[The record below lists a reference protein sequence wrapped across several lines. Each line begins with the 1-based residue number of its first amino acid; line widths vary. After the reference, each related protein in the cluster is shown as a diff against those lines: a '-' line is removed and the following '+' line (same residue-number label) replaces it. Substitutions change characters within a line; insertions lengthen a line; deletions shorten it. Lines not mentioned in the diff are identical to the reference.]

1 MGTLLDRVKDTL
13 KEDDLYWRAS
23 CFVFALLAI
32 AVGTFIAWILLASS
46 ARETMWWLWY
56 ALFWLLAAAFLAWG
70 LVLLG
75 GCVSPPDSRPAR
87 WAASA
92 LPGISGPDSDPFGN
106 STGWFDL
113 LYYPAAALTLLLRSV
128 GIRGCKSSRSADI
141 MDEAERKTGS
151 PWP

>member
-1 MGTLLDRVKDTL
+1 MAAFLDRVKDAL
-13 KEDDLYWRAS
+13 KEDDLYWRVS
-23 CFVFALLAI
+23 CSVFALLAI
-32 AVGTFIAWILLASS
+32 AVGGFIAAVLLLSS

-87 WAASA
+87 WANRV
-92 LPGISGPDSDPFGN
+92 LPGISGPDPLGDSSGF
-106 STGWFDL
+106 FDL
-113 LYYPAAALTLLLRSV
+113 LYYPAMALTLLLRSI
-128 GIRGCKSSRSADI
+128 GIRGCKSSRSAEI
-141 MDEAERKTGS
+141 MDQAERKTGS

>member
-1 MGTLLDRVKDTL
+1 MLLDRLKDAL
-13 KEDDLYWRAS
+13 REDDLHWRAS
-23 CFVFALLAI
+23 CFVFSLI
-32 AVGTFIAWILLASS
+32 GIPIGTFIAWLLLASS

-87 WAASA
+87 WADSV
-92 LPGISGPDSDPFGN
+92 LPGISGHDFDALGN
-106 STGWFDL
+106 SSGWFDL

-128 GIRGCKSSRSADI
+128 GIRGCKSSRSTDL

>member
-1 MGTLLDRVKDTL
+1 MATLLDRLRDTL
-13 KEDDLYWRAS
+13 KEDDLYWRVS

-32 AVGTFIAWILLASS
+32 AVGAFIACILLLSS

-56 ALFWLLAAAFLAWG
+56 GLFWLLATAFFAWG

-87 WAASA
+87 WAASV
-92 LPGISGPDSDPFGN
+92 LPGISGPDLLGDSSGF
-106 STGWFDL
+106 FDL
-113 LYYPAAALTLLLRSV
+113 LYYPAAVLTLLLRSIGV
-128 GIRGCKSSRSADI
+128 RGCKSSRSAEI
-141 MDEAERKTGS
+141 MDEAERNTGS